1 MGKYVVYLSM
11 LGLLVC
17 LACSED
23 KKIGEVETLT
33 LDYELPQGKSPAD
46 DRIVEIYEKYGS
58 YILYEYTDKDFY
70 YDSDINFGRTY
81 VYQLLDPQCVENMVD
96 LLDEIWFDLYP
107 EKFHQQTLP
116 YHVFLASDLFYE
128 DLFGEIVREP
138 ICTGAFSAVVSVS
151 TEMLQELTSE
161 MKLELKNSLQIKLW
175 KFWQSYNYIEL
186 PDEFYEVSNYVGV
199 ANTDESSPN
208 YARARGFV
216 DGYNQTT
223 LWYTSI
229 DDWNAGTVSPKS
241 DLYTFIE
248 CMLTRSSEEWE
259 DDLAW
264 PLVKKKYDILRNWIQ
279 KQYGFDIQVVG
290 NLFCE

>member
-229 DDWNAGTVSPKS
+229 DDWNAGTVSQKS

-248 CMLTRSSEEWE
+248 CMLTRSS
-259 DDLAW
+259 
-264 PLVKKKYDILRNWIQ
+264 
-279 KQYGFDIQVVG
+279 
-290 NLFCE
+290 